1 MGSATYGDLLK
12 AADDEGLSVCPPGT
26 YDVKVYKAEA
36 GTTSKGNKMFTL
48 VYEIVAGPNAGR
60 RVKNWMAMTPDYPG
74 LLKKWFREMAAMG
87 LPREYWESEPADG
100 KVCADLTNRMCRI
113 EVGVRK
119 DRDGEDTEDIKKI
132 MPPVGGAQPAPAAS
146 SLGASFPPPAAGVG
160 TKVPGGAPAAD
171 VNAPSLPY

>member
-1 MGSATYGDLLK
+1 MAQAQYSDLLK
-12 AADDEGLSVCPPGT
+12 AADDEGLSLCPIGT

-48 VYEIVAGPNAGR
+48 VYEVVSGPNAGR
-60 RVKNWMAMTPDYPG
+60 RLKNWMAMTPDYPG

-87 LPREYWESEPADG
+87 LAREYWEAEPADG

-119 DRDGEDTEDIKKI
+119 DREGEDTEDIKKI
-132 MPPVGGAQPAPAAS
+132 MPPVGGAQPAPSVGAVPSFAPPVGAAI
-146 SLGASFPPPAAGVG
+146 
-160 TKVPGGAPAAD
+160 PGGPAAD
-171 VNAPSLPY
+171 MNAPTLPY

>member
-1 MGSATYGDLLK
+1 MAQARYADLLK
-12 AADDEGLSVCPPGT
+12 AADDEGLSLCPAGT

-48 VYEIVAGPNAGR
+48 TYEVVSGPNAGR
-60 RVKNWMAMTPDYPG
+60 RLKNWMAMTPDYPG
-74 LLKKWFREMAAMG
+74 LVKKWFREMAAMG
-87 LPREYWESEPADG
+87 LAREYWEAEPADG

-132 MPPVGGAQPAPAAS
+132 MAPVGGAQPTPSVSAGPPFAPPVSA
-146 SLGASFPPPAAGVG
+146 
-160 TKVPGGAPAAD
+160 TIPGGPVAD
-171 VNAPSLPY
+171 VKAPSVPF